1 MENWSVYILR
11 NERNALYTG
20 ATSRLGRRL
29 TEHRRKL
36 ARGAKFTRACQSLDL
51 AYHCAVGPRS
61 LALRIEAKIK
71 RLKKPQKELLVAS
84 APELNLLLELLGM
97 PAAAGGPT
105 PSNEEGTTASP

>member
-1 MENWSVYILR
+1 MENWSVYFLR

-20 ATSRLGRRL
+20 VTSHLDRRL

-51 AYHCAVGPRS
+51 VYHCAVGPRS

-71 RLKKPQKELLVAS
+71 RLKKAQKELLVSS
-84 APELNLLLELLGM
+84 APALNQLLELLGL
-97 PAAAGGPT
+97 PT
-105 PSNEEGTTASP
+105 PADCPTPFNEEGTAAPP

>member
-1 MENWSVYILR
+1 MDNWSVYILR

-29 TEHRRKL
+29 AEHRGKL

-71 RLKKPQKELLVAS
+71 KLQKRQKELLVS
-84 APELNLLLELLGM
+84 SEPELNRLLELLGL
-97 PAAAGGPT
+97 PATAGGPT
-105 PSNEEGTTASP
+105 PSNEE